1 MELAWFVTLI
11 QCSAIG
17 SAVSLLLVA
26 LLLRQKSFDAG
37 TRIGVLLGVCVFG
50 MYASVCEFTIRRY
63 YAIPIST
70 WMIRQFL
77 LWIIAF
83 LPVLIVW
90 SWRKSPVLRWNSKIS
105 SWLVA
110 AAFTSG
116 CGVIAISRWFGP
128 VPEMNQYFL
137 RILALHRALCLVPAI
152 LSILRL
158 PLDPRLKTFMKVT
171 CFSYLVASSINAI
184 RAPGLNHASLPENIL
199 MLIAQACGLCGLLGS
214 FAVAARFR
222 FVDVFVRWSTRITIL
237 GVLTL
242 LGSLSF
248 VLVEIYENPV
258 GRPIGLSLCSLGMVV
273 VVIAGAT
280 LTGRCE
286 RWVESHVLQRL
297 DLKAESVRLQNE
309 LFSIEDTDRLFPFI
323 ETTLKELLEIR
334 DVRIVP
340 RSSVPPQLLKLESES
355 NSPLEIDSYKQPLRI
370 GPLED
375 VDVLVAIPSSNG
387 KREEMIG
394 VSAGAGRRS
403 LNSGEVSFLKDVGH
417 DLGVRLHH
425 LEVEA
430 AQGRLAMRETLLRQQ
445 LTEAELR
452 ALRAQVNPH
461 FLFNSLNTIA
471 DLIARDPTKAE
482 RMTLRLSSVF
492 RHVLS
497 RADRQFIA
505 LEEEFEFL
513 RNYLDIEQ
521 ERFGANLQVNLV
533 LCPEVA
539 KFRIPTL
546 LLQPLVENA
555 LKHGLAPKR
564 GQRNLGVSAEA
575 SADTILIE
583 VVDDGVGFNEASRVT
598 GFAKSRSGVG
608 LANTRARLHA
618 VYGKE
623 GLLRID
629 SSPLNGCRVLVS
641 IPLKQVQM

>member
-1 MELAWFVTLI
+1 V
-11 QCSAIG
+11 
-17 SAVSLLLVA
+17 
-26 LLLRQKSFDAG
+26 
-37 TRIGVLLGVCVFG
+37 
-50 MYASVCEFTIRRY
+50 
-63 YAIPIST
+63 
-70 WMIRQFL
+70 
-77 LWIIAF
+77 
-83 LPVLIVW
+83 
-90 SWRKSPVLRWNSKIS
+90 
-105 SWLVA
+105 
-110 AAFTSG
+110 
-116 CGVIAISRWFGP
+116 
-128 VPEMNQYFL
+128 
-137 RILALHRALCLVPAI
+137 
-152 LSILRL
+152 
-158 PLDPRLKTFMKVT
+158 
-171 CFSYLVASSINAI
+171 
-184 RAPGLNHASLPENIL
+184 
-199 MLIAQACGLCGLLGS
+199 
-214 FAVAARFR
+214 
-222 FVDVFVRWSTRITIL
+222 IL

-248 VLVEIYENPV
+248 VFTGIYGNPA
-258 GRPIGLSLCSLGMVV
+258 GRPIGLSLCSLGMVL

-297 DLKAESVRLQNE
+297 DLKAESVRLQHE
-309 LFSIEDTDRLFPFI
+309 LFSIEDRDRLFPFI
-323 ETTLKELLEIR
+323 ETKLRELLQIR
-334 DVRIVP
+334 DVRIVL
-340 RSSVPPQLLKLESES
+340 RSSVPPRFLELESAS
-355 NSPLEIDSYKQPLRI
+355 NSPLEIDSYKVPFQI

-394 VSAGAGRRS
+394 VSAGTGRRS

-430 AQGRLAMRETLLRQQ
+430 AHGRLAMRETLLRQQ

-497 RADRQFIA
+497 QADRQFIA

-564 GQRNLGVSAEA
+564 GQRNLGVSAAA
-575 SADTILIE
+575 SADAILIE
-583 VVDDGVGFNEASRVT
+583 VVDDGVGFNEASRVA